1 MNREAAVLGVPA
13 YSLFAGRS
21 AEVDRALERLGRLV
35 FIRDQADFTKI
46 SLEKKGHNEPLLN
59 PGLRARL
66 VDCILSVS
74 RAGTA

>member
-13 YSLFAGRS
+13 YSLFAGRT
-21 AEVDRALERLGRLV
+21 ADVDRALERLGRLV
-35 FIRDQADFTKI
+35 FIREKADFTKI
-46 SLEKKGHNEPLLN
+46 RLEKAKSGEPLRN

-66 VDCILSVS
+66 VDSILSVS